1 MFMTARNRRS
11 TMTVSLRRL
20 LPDAS
25 FVGCADVVVS
35 DITEHSGECA
45 SGAVFAAVP
54 GTHRRGADYIPEALA
69 RGASAVMT
77 SQPLAAIRVPQCV
90 VADVRKAYAEVCH
103 ALSGYP
109 SWRLGLAGVTGTNGK
124 TTTTWLVRSIL
135 ETAGRPC
142 GILGTV
148 EYSDGM
154 ERAAARLTTPDAK
167 SFSRWLESMVS
178 CRTRYAAVELSSH
191 ALDQHRAAGTLLD
204 AAVVTNV
211 TQDHFDYHGTAE
223 RYLAAKARILGM
235 LKRSGLAVLNAED
248 PLTVALAE
256 QIPATAQVCT
266 FGIDSAADVFADRVR
281 LSRQGSR
288 FRLRHRA
295 GEVDV
300 YLPLVG
306 RHNVANSLAAAS
318 VAMHFGLSLSDIAAG
333 LEAVG
338 AVPGRLE
345 AVNCGQDFGVF
356 VDYAHTDDA
365 LHRAI
370 AAVREITTGR
380 VYCVFGAGGDRD
392 RSKRPLMGR
401 AAAAADVPVVTS
413 DNPRSEDPRA
423 IIDDILPGFDDS
435 SVLPHVEPNRAS
447 AIAWALEQ
455 AAPGDSVLIAGKG
468 HERVQIVGSEHIP
481 FDDASVCRKALA
493 CRAPAAAPWADEVP
507 V

>member
-1 MFMTARNRRS
+1 
-11 TMTVSLRRL
+11 MTVSLRRL

-35 DITEHSGECA
+35 DITEHSGDCA
-45 SGAVFAAVP
+45 PGAVFAAVP
-54 GTHRRGADYIPEALA
+54 GIHQSGGDYIPEALS

-77 SQPLAAIRVPQCV
+77 PQPLAAIRVPQCV

-103 ALSGYP
+103 ALAGYP

-124 TTTTWLVRSIL
+124 TTTTWLIRSIL

-142 GILGTV
+142 GLLGTV
-148 EYSDGM
+148 EYSDGIT
-154 ERAAARLTTPDAK
+154 RSPAKLTTPDARCLT
-167 SFSRWLESMVS
+167 RWLESMVS

-204 AAVVTNV
+204 AALVTNV

-235 LKRSGLAVLNAED
+235 LKRSGLAVLNADD
-248 PLTVALAE
+248 PLSVALA
-256 QIPATAQVCT
+256 QQVPPAAQLCT
-266 FGIDSAADVFADRVR
+266 FGIDSPADVSADRIQLNR
-281 LSRQGSR
+281 RSCR
-288 FRLRHRA
+288 FRLQHRT
-295 GEVDV
+295 GEVPVD
-300 YLPLVG
+300 LPLIG

-318 VAMHFGLSLSDIAAG
+318 VALHFGLSLAEIAAG

-345 AVNCGQDFGVF
+345 AVHCGQDFGVF

-365 LHRAI
+365 LRRAI

-413 DNPRSEDPRA
+413 DNPRSEDPGA
-423 IIDDILPGFDDS
+423 IIDDVLRGFDDLP
-435 SVLPHVEPNRAS
+435 VLPHVEPHRAG

-468 HERVQIVGSEHIP
+468 HERVQIIGSEHIP
-481 FDDASVCRKALA
+481 FDDASVCRKVLG
-493 CRAPAAAPWADEVP
+493 RRQPAAAPRADEVT